1 MARVFLI
8 SAKTLK
14 ENSIVNNNVDEM
26 YLLPAIEYAQDAG
39 LQPIIGTKLYNKLM
53 DMVADGSFEPQ
64 PEPEPE
70 PEPQPEPEPE
80 SGETSGETSGT
91 TSGETQEETV
101 SDEASD
107 EETSEEE
114 PSEGGEGEGGEGGEG
129 GDDEG
134 GDDEGGDD
142 EGGDDEG
149 GDEEES
155 GSTINVEDYKT
166 LLDEYVTPYLIN
178 KATADIQLPLAFKLR
193 NQGVVQQTSDNTY
206 IPGIRDIQYLI
217 QDYEN
222 KAIFYGNRMS
232 DFLRANRSKYPE
244 YCSVDSCADMR
255 SNKGAYKT
263 GICLG

>member
-70 PEPQPEPEPE
+70 PEPEPQPEPEPE
-80 SGETSGETSGT
+80 PEP
-91 TSGETQEETV
+91 EEENT
-101 SDEASD
+101 

-114 PSEGGEGEGGEGGEG
+114 PSEGGEGEGGEGEGGEG

-232 DFLRANRSKYPE
+232 DFLRANRSKYQE